1 MNSGGW
7 IFGLVCLL
15 GAAIT
20 IFINHRRTRRTLDNI
35 EQMLNEAMDDSFTEK
50 KFDESRM
57 SALESKFA
65 HYLSA
70 SAVSAR
76 NVAIEKDK
84 IKTLIA
90 DISHQTKTP
99 ISNLLLYSELLK
111 EENLP
116 EAAAYNVNALHQQ
129 TEKLRFLID
138 ALVKLSRLEN
148 GIITLAPQTGKIQ
161 PMLED
166 IREQFAPEAAEKG
179 LYLYLENTAATAEF
193 DRKWTAEA
201 LCNIVDN
208 AVKYTARGGI
218 SISVHTYEMF
228 ARIDI
233 ADTGTGV
240 PEEEQSRI
248 FSRFYRSPS
257 VKEQE
262 GVGIGLY
269 LAREII
275 TGQGGY
281 IKVSSQK
288 EKGSVF
294 SVFLPI

>member
-1 MNSGGW
+1 MTTAGYFIIAVAVLAAAAVVVW
-7 IFGLVCLL
+7 DRRQARRLL
-15 GAAIT
+15 KRLDAMLEKAIT
-20 IFINHRRTRRTLDNI
+20 
-35 EQMLNEAMDDSFTEK
+35 QGYTEEDY
-50 KFDESRM
+50 DES
-57 SALESKFA
+57 L
-65 HYLSA
+65 LSA
-70 SAVSAR
+70 VEARLARYLASSTVSAR
-76 NVAIEKDK
+76 NLQAEKDK

>member
-1 MNSGGW
+1 MNSVGW

-20 IFINHRRTRRTLDNI
+20 VFINHRRTRRTLDTI
-35 EQMLNEAMDDSFTEK
+35 EQMLNTAMEGSFTEK

-57 SALESKFA
+57 SALETKFA
-65 HYLSA
+65 HYLLA

-76 NVAIEKDK
+76 NVAIEKDR

-116 EAAAYNVNALHQQ
+116 ETAAYNVNALHQQ

-148 GIITLAPQTGKIQ
+148 GIITLSPQKRKIQ

-166 IREQFAPEAAEKG
+166 ILEQFVPKAAEKG
-179 LYLYLENTAATAEF
+179 LYLHLENTAATAEF
-193 DRKWTAEA
+193 DQKWTAEA

-218 SISVHTYEMF
+218 SISVLTYELF
-228 ARIDI
+228 VRIDI
-233 ADTGTGV
+233 SDTGTGI
-240 PEEEQSRI
+240 PEEEQNRI
-248 FSRFYRSPS
+248 FSRFYRSQT

-275 TGQGGY
+275 ASQGGY